1 MASGRKFAVFDIDG
15 TLIRWQ
21 LYHALADALAKNS
34 HIDAKTYAAIRD
46 ARMQWKQ
53 RSGLQSF
60 SEYQVYVIKAYEET
74 LLKLTPRELEQAVDD
89 VFNEYK
95 DQVYIFTR
103 GLIKQLKDDGY
114 TLFAISGS
122 QTEIIAKIADYYG
135 FDDYV
140 ATEYTVKS
148 GKLQKIFPAADK
160 KKALMDLVK
169 KHQVGFAESV
179 AVGDSAG
186 DIPML
191 EDVEEP
197 LVFNPDDELFKYA
210 DEKSWKIIIERK
222 NMVYELEKSSG
233 KYQLVKTTVG

>member
-1 MASGRKFAVFDIDG
+1 VFDIDG

-60 SEYQVYVIKAYEET
+60 SEYQVYVINAYEET
-74 LLKLTPRELEQAVDD
+74 LLKLSPKELDQAVDD
-89 VFNEYK
+89 VFGEYK

-114 TLFAISGS
+114 ILFAISGS

-148 GKLQKIFPAADK
+148 GKLQKIFPSADK
-160 KKALMDLVK
+160 KKALMGLVK
-169 KHQVGFAESV
+169 KHNVGFAESM

-191 EDVEEP
+191 EAVEEP
-197 LVFNPDDELFKYA
+197 IVFNPDDELFKYA

-233 KYQLVKTTVG
+233 KYQLVKTNAR